1 LVADVSEGELH
12 PISNF
17 LMHFVRDANA
27 AGLSDGLQ
35 PGCDIDAVPVEAL
48 TFVDDISNVY
58 ADPEEH
64 RRPGVR
70 VQFRHAALDFGGALH
85 CADSARE
92 LGENA
97 VPSDIDHASA
107 KPRYQRNNRL
117 PNFSNLSDS
126 PLFISAHESAV
137 PRNVGRQD
145 GG

>member
-1 LVADVSEGELH
+1 
-12 PISNF
+12 
-17 LMHFVRDANA
+17 MHFVRDANA

-117 PNFSNLSDS
+117 PNFSEILRTVSSSSAPMRALYPAMSADKMAANLRLERVC
-126 PLFISAHESAV
+126 PG
-137 PRNVGRQD
+137 PP
-145 GG
+145 